1 MSFNI
6 LYLDSQKVTEMFEND
21 NLNYLLKVDSIIFS
35 DKISLKTYKLLKKG
49 KFKKIKKLLSKNYE

>member
-6 LYLDSQKVTEMFEND
+6 LFLDSQKVTEMFEND

>member
-6 LYLDSQKVTEMFEND
+6 LFLDSQKVTEMFEDD
-21 NLNYLLKVDSIIFS
+21 NLNYLFKVDSIIFS

-49 KFKKIKKLLSKNYE
+49 KFKKIKKLLSKNHE

>member
-6 LYLDSQKVTEMFEND
+6 LFLDSQKVTEMFEND
-21 NLNYLLKVDSIIFS
+21 NLNYLFKVDSIIFS

>member
-6 LYLDSQKVTEMFEND
+6 LFLDSQKVTEMFEDD
-21 NLNYLLKVDSIIFS
+21 NLNYLFKVDSIIFS

-49 KFKKIKKLLSKNYE
+49 KFKKVKKLLSKNHE